1 MCYMPY
7 LWPWYHDLW
16 LWVSFSYIHT
26 WAGVP
31 YSDMMILVGT
41 LQIRI
46 FCMLHK
52 EQVQCYVTSPEP
64 MKPFDKTEKNR
75 RRYVLP
81 LLLKDLSWNKMSLF
95 SVWLTF
101 FLKTV
106 SAWKEFLQQ
115 TVSFKKCL
123 RWIIIFLLG
132 KCLRCVLMFQ
142 ISRAGKLVKL
152 VVLIF
157 ELCFCFVW

>member
-1 MCYMPY
+1 MKDSIACVAGTLGLLVLSCMPLHLSSHGHLRVLHAY

-31 YSDMMILVGT
+31 CSDMMILVGI
-41 LQIRI
+41 LQLRI

-101 FLKTV
+101 F
-106 SAWKEFLQQ
+106 F
-115 TVSFKKCL
+115 
-123 RWIIIFLLG
+123 
-132 KCLRCVLMFQ
+132 
-142 ISRAGKLVKL
+142 
-152 VVLIF
+152 
-157 ELCFCFVW
+157 